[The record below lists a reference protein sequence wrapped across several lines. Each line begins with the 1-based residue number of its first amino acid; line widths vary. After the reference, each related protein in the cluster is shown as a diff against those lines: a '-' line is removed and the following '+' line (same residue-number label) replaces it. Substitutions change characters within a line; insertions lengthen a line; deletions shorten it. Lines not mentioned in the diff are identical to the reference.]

1 MGEGWRPAW
10 RRPASRCWAGSSA
23 PGWRA
28 TRASWPPS
36 WSGSWCA
43 PTNRW
48 RRRPPHRPP
57 PPGQFS
63 LPTTPLEIGI
73 SYVYGLPLGLLAS
86 VFGKTAGSALA
97 FLGCKA
103 VGKRRGWRVPER
115 LTQQLSKLDEGGH
128 PLMSLILI
136 RLAPIP
142 LGMKNY
148 GLALVP
154 SCGFGYFTLA
164 SLIVNGAPALAGAA
178 VVNGWADEHAMVP
191 RSAVL
196 CAVVPA
202 GEPGAEPARRPRRS
216 QEGARQIRTLRVLV

>member
-1 MGEGWRPAW
+1 M
-10 RRPASRCWAGSSA
+10 
-23 PGWRA
+23 
-28 TRASWPPS
+28 
-36 WSGSWCA
+36 
-43 PTNRW
+43 
-48 RRRPPHRPP
+48 
-57 PPGQFS
+57 
-63 LPTTPLEIGI
+63 
-73 SYVYGLPLGLLAS
+73 YGLPLGLLAS

-103 VGKRRGWRVPER
+103 VGKRRGWRVPAR

-164 SLIVNGAPALAGAA
+164 SLIVNGAPALADGA
-178 VVNGWADEHAMVP
+178 VVNGWADAPAMVP

-216 QEGARQIRTLRVLV
+216 QEGARQIRTLRVIV